1 VHNTVKAEAELP
13 FGRRFGLGEVEFEIV
28 DETPAPVFTGFEG
41 THDGVLGAVEVFG
54 GVLVFGGVAAADVAA
69 FHAQAEMHPG
79 VAHFQAFF
87 APLGVRRYFV
97 DVT

>member
-1 VHNTVKAEAELP
+1 
-13 FGRRFGLGEVEFEIV
+13 
-28 DETPAPVFTGFEG
+28 
-41 THDGVLGAVEVFG
+41 VLGAVEVFG

-69 FHAQAEMHPG
+69 FHAQPEMHPG

-97 DVT
+97 NVT